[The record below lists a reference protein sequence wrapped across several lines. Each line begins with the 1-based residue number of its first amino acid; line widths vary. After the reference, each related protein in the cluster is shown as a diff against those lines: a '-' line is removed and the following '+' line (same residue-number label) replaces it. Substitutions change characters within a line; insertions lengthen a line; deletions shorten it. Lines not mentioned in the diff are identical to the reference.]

1 MLSSLHI
8 ENIAVIRSADID
20 IEKGFTV
27 LTGETGAGKSIII
40 DSINFLLGNKMGK
53 DLIRSGE
60 DKALV
65 SALFIDMDG
74 ETRQH
79 LGSLGITL
87 DENGELFLQRT
98 LTLEGKSQIKVNGR
112 SIPASIMKEAAGYLI
127 NIHGQHDNK
136 SLLESKYHIDI
147 LDSFAENEA
156 LLTEFRDLYSKRN
169 ELLSNIKSVQ
179 ISEGEKERLTEILSY
194 QIKDIDNA
202 KLKPNEEEELIS
214 REAVLRNG
222 EQISKQIRFCYKA
235 LYSNEKGV
243 TASTL
248 ARKSADALNSVSDVL
263 PELKEYV
270 EKLNNFA
277 YEMEDIAVCAKEI
290 AGDISL
296 DPLIELNEVQTR
308 LDLIQKLKRKYGN
321 TVEEILEYRNK
332 RAEELDNISRS
343 EDKIEEYKRELSE
356 VEKKAKKLAMEIYDR
371 RLRASKTLEEQ
382 VGSSLAFL
390 EMPKVRFKVQVDL
403 LESFNTKGLNNVCF
417 MLSANPGEPLKD
429 LSKIA
434 SGGELS
440 RIMLSIKSVLREK
453 ESTGTVIFDEVD
465 AGVSGKTSQKIGIKL
480 KQTSESCQVICITHS
495 AQIASLADTHL
506 FISKEEIKGRVET
519 LVKLLSYE
527 ERVNEVARIM
537 GGQNITNAL
546 LSSAKEL
553 IDSSDSLVK

>member
-20 IEKGFTV
+20 VEKGFTV

-40 DSINFLLGNKMGK
+40 DSINFLLGNRTGK
-53 DLIRSGE
+53 DLIRNGE
-60 DKALV
+60 KSALV
-65 SALFIDMDG
+65 SALFTDIDS
-74 ETRQH
+74 EVIEK
-79 LGSLGITL
+79 LESIGISV

-98 LTLEGKSQIKVNGR
+98 LSAEGKSQIKVNGR

-127 NIHGQHDNK
+127 NIHGQHDSK
-136 SLLESKYHIDI
+136 SLLESKYHINL
-147 LDSFAENEA
+147 LDSYADNGA
-156 LLTEFRDLYSKRN
+156 LVSEYSDLYSKLN
-169 ELLSNIKSVQ
+169 EIKSSIKSIE

-202 KLKPNEEEELIS
+202 KLKKGEEDELLA

-235 LYSNEKGV
+235 LYSNDKGV

-248 ARKSADALNSVSDVL
+248 ARKSAEALMSVSDVL
-263 PELKEYV
+263 PDLKEYA
-270 EKLNNFA
+270 EKLNSFA
-277 YEMEDIAVCAKEI
+277 YEMEEIAVCAKEV

-296 DPLIELNEVQTR
+296 DPLIELNEVQSR
-308 LDLIQKLKRKYGN
+308 LDLIHKLKRKYGS
-321 TVEEILEYRNK
+321 TVDDILAYREK
-332 RAEELDNISRS
+332 ISTELNDITRS
-343 EDKIEEYKRELSE
+343 EDRIAELKREYGE
-356 VEKKAKKLAMEIYDR
+356 VEKKADELATKISKKRTDA
-371 RLRASKTLEEQ
+371 AKVLEEQ
-382 VGSSLAFL
+382 VGACLAFL
-390 EMPKVRFKVQVDL
+390 EMPKVRFKVLVDKSD
-403 LESFNTKGLNNVCF
+403 SFGPRGKDNVCF

-440 RIMLSIKSVLREK
+440 RIMLSLKSVLREK

-495 AQIASLADTHL
+495 AQIAALANTHL
-506 FISKEEIKGRVET
+506 FISKKEVGERVET
-519 LVKLLSYE
+519 SVAKLTYDQRIS
-527 ERVNEVARIM
+527 EVARIM
-537 GGQNITNAL
+537 GGQNITEAL

-553 IDSSDSLVK
+553 IDMTDTLE

>member
-40 DSINFLLGNKMGK
+40 DSINFLLGNRSGK
-53 DLIRSGE
+53 DLIRNGE
-60 DKALV
+60 KSALV
-65 SALFIDMDG
+65 SALFTDVDKDTAEKLDNI
-74 ETRQH
+74 
-79 LGSLGITL
+79 GIST

-98 LTLEGKSQIKVNGR
+98 VSVEGKSQIKVNGR
-112 SIPASIMKEAAGYLI
+112 SIPAAIMKEAAGYLI
-127 NIHGQHDNK
+127 NIHGQHDSK
-136 SLLESKYHIDI
+136 SLLESKYHIDL
-147 LDSFAENEA
+147 LDSYAENEE
-156 LLTEFRDLYSKRN
+156 LLSEYKTLYSKMN
-169 ELLSNIKSVQ
+169 ELRASIKSIE
-179 ISEGEKERLTEILSY
+179 ISEGEKERVTEIISY

-202 KLKPNEEEELIS
+202 KLKENEEDDLLS

-222 EQISKQIRFCYKA
+222 EHISKQIRFVYKA
-235 LYSNEKGV
+235 LCSNEKGV
-243 TASTL
+243 TAATL

-263 PELKEYV
+263 PELKEYSD
-270 EKLNNFA
+270 KLNNFA
-277 YEMEDIAVCAKEI
+277 YEMEEIAVTAKEI

-308 LDLIQKLKRKYGN
+308 LDIINKLKRKYGN
-321 TVEEILEYRNK
+321 TVEEILEYRER
-332 RAEELDNISRS
+332 RAIELENITKSEER
-343 EDKIEEYKRELSE
+343 IEEYKRELKIIE
-356 VEKKAKKLAMEIYDR
+356 NKAKEIAERISER
-371 RLRASKTLEEQ
+371 RKNSASILETQ
-382 VGSSLAFL
+382 VGETLAFL
-390 EMPKVRFKVQVDL
+390 EMPKVRFKVLVDKADN
-403 LESFNTKGLNNVCF
+403 FNNKGFDNVCF

-440 RIMLSIKSVLREK
+440 RIMLSLKSVLREK

-480 KQTSESCQVICITHS
+480 KQTSSSCQVMCITHS

-506 FISKEEIKGRVET
+506 FISKEEADGRVET
-519 LVKLLSYE
+519 KVANLSYE
-527 ERVNEVARIM
+527 QRINEVARIM
-537 GGQNITNAL
+537 GGQNITKVL

-553 IDSSDSLVK
+553 IDTSDSLFE